1 MRGQIPGSPHIE
13 GPEEIEVRNGEACWI
28 NHIRVCGAD
37 CIAYNIDEVDEA
49 GSPVQGPTK
58 CMIIVLGGQVA
69 SELGALVQ
77 LKQRALKQAQTSA
90 SPAAPTMTFR
100 TVTKETP

>member
-1 MRGQIPGSPHIE
+1 MRGQSPGSPYLE
-13 GPEEIEVRNGEACWI
+13 EPAEIELRNGEACWI

-37 CIAYNIDEVDEA
+37 CIAYNIDEVDTA

-58 CMIIVLGGQVA
+58 CMLIVLGGQMA

-77 LKQRALKQAQTSA
+77 LKQRAMKQAQT
-90 SPAAPTMTFR
+90 PAAQPMPPIGAPFIPPR
-100 TVTKETP
+100 KP